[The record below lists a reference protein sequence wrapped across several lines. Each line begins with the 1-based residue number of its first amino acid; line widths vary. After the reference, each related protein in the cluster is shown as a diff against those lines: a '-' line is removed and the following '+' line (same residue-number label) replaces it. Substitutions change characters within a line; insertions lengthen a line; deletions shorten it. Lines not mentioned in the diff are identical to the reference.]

1 MDRRRFLRTFAVGT
15 TAAAAGCTGG
25 EVVHTVNR
33 SISVTYENGWTTEIP
48 ASADKIKF
56 VVRDE
61 KPFDVFVFTD
71 SSDAEQYKA
80 YLDGEKPDRQPVGN
94 RDLGGSSTEINAD
107 GGSLH
112 EVKTEN
118 SARQD
123 LPGGGPAYF
132 AVDHSNYGDVGTMP
146 NDTVERIS
154 PTVNLEAIESTLP
167 I

>member
-1 MDRRRFLRTFAVGT
+1 MDRRRFLRTLAAGT
-15 TAAAAGCTGG
+15 TVGAAGCAGG
-25 EVVHTVNR
+25 EVVHAVNR
-33 SISVTYENGWTTEIP
+33 SIDITYENGWTTEIP

-56 VVRDE
+56 VVRDR

-94 RDLGGSSTEINAD
+94 KDLGGSSTEINT
-107 GGSLH
+107 GGQTLH
-112 EVKTEN
+112 EVKTKN
-118 SARQD
+118 SARQN
-123 LPGGGPAYF
+123 LPGDGPTHV
-132 AVDHSNYGDVGTMP
+132 AVDHSAYGDIGTIP

-154 PTVNLEAIESTLP
+154 PTVDLEAVESTIP